1 MSEKYAWPLAGL
13 DDPRLPLYL
22 YGAGAVV
29 FILTAWLWWA
39 KVSVDPARVFNGMLA
54 NSLST
59 TSTTLDLS
67 QPGDSSAKEAIQLQ
81 FGASTF
87 AHALTALSQNGN
99 TVTTETIG
107 TPVADYTRYATV
119 KTNKTNKNGKPVDV
133 SGIQNVWAKTTA
145 AEAAQGQNTP
155 LFEQAVLGI
164 GLPLGSVPVPMG
176 NVPLGTRAA
185 LLDEMRGDNVYSP
198 DIAKMKKG
206 VADGRL
212 AYAYPVTLQPVTYAR
227 LMQNFAKA
235 LGLHNLDN
243 FDPNSLSGQAPV
255 EMTFVVDAHAQQLLE
270 IDYASGNYKE
280 TYGNYGAISP
290 VSLPQKTISS
300 AELQRRLSALQ
311 D

>member
-13 DDPRLPLYL
+13 DNPRLPLCL
-22 YGAGAVV
+22 YGAGAVI

-39 KVSVDPARVFNGMLA
+39 KVSVDPAHVFNGMLA
-54 NSLST
+54 SSLST

-67 QPGDSSAKEAIQLQ
+67 QPGDGSAKEAIQLQ
-81 FGASTF
+81 FGTNTF
-87 AHALTALSQNGN
+87 AHALSSLSQNGN

-107 TPVADYTRYATV
+107 TPAADYTRYATV
-119 KTNKTNKNGKPVDV
+119 KTNKTNKNGRPVDV

-145 AEAAQGQNTP
+145 AEAAQGQNTL

-176 NVPLGTRAA
+176 DVPLGARAA
-185 LLDEMRGDNVYSP
+185 LLGEMQGDNVYSP

-227 LMQNFAKA
+227 LMQNFARA
-235 LGLHNLDN
+235 LGLHDLDN
-243 FDPNSLSGQAPV
+243 FDPNSLSGQSPV

-270 IDYASGNYKE
+270 IDYASDNYKE
-280 TYGNYGAISP
+280 TYGNYGVISP
-290 VSLPQKTISS
+290 VSLPQKTIPST
-300 AELQRRLSALQ
+300 ELQRRLSALQ
-311 D
+311 G